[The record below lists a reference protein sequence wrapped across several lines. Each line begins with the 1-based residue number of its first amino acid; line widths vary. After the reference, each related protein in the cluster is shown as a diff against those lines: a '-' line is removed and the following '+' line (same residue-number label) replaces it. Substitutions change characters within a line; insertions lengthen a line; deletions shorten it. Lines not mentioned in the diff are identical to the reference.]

1 LRVHRIVL
9 VATWILVSMLAVV
22 GFANFSTSDEIPVA
36 ESSTTTY
43 RPDLGS
49 DAGAASAMAFAFMSD
64 GAVLAQAQAVPVE
77 TTVPDA
83 AITEGDDEGNSTAT
97 YERSSVLDEAA
108 VREIVTSVF
117 QPEDISRAIRSAWCA
132 SNFNPRYQNSETE
145 AAGLFQITPDQWATY
160 AASAGYGSGDIAD
173 PRANAA
179 VAAWIVYQVG
189 GSWSNLAC
197 SG

>member
-1 LRVHRIVL
+1 VHRIVL

-36 ESSTTTY
+36 DASTTTY

-77 TTVPDA
+77 TTAPDVVVA
-83 AITEGDDEGNSTAT
+83 ESDGAGSSMAT

-117 QPEDISRAIRSAWCA
+117 QPEDVSRAIRSAWCA
-132 SNFNPRYQNSETE
+132 SNFNPRYQNAETG
-145 AAGLFQITPDQWATY
+145 AAGLFQVTTEQWANY
-160 AASAGYGSGDIAD
+160 AADAGYGSGDIAD

>member
-1 LRVHRIVL
+1 VNRIVL
-9 VATWILVSMLAVV
+9 VTTWILVSMLAVV
-22 GFANFSTSDEIPVA
+22 GFANFSASDETPID

-77 TTVPDA
+77 TTIPTVE
-83 AITEGDDEGNSTAT
+83 TSDEEKVSPTAT

-108 VREIVTSVF
+108 VRKIVTAVF
-117 QPEDISRAIRSAWCA
+117 QPEDVSRAIRSAWCA
-132 SNFNPRYQNSETE
+132 SNFDPGYQNSETS
-145 AAGLFQITPDQWATY
+145 AAGLFQLTPDQWANY
-160 AASAGYGSGDIAD
+160 AGAAGYGAGDIAD
-173 PRANAA
+173 PHANAA
-179 VAAWIVYQVG
+179 VAAWIVYEVG